1 MKYFLSIILVTIA
14 IDNEISNKATND
26 NEKAMALFATTLYS
40 GISEFIIDH
49 KLSVENYF
57 LFSVGKITFDGETKT
72 ISLGILNH
80 VFTSL
85 SEEIKNNLS
94 DL

>member
-1 MKYFLSIILVTIA
+1 MKEINHI
-14 IDNEISNKATND
+14 IDNKISNETEND
-26 NEKAMALFATTLYS
+26 NEKAMALFATTLYL
-40 GISEFIIDH
+40 GISEFIINH
-49 KLSVENYF
+49 KLFVENYF

-80 VFTSL
+80 VFTGF
-85 SEEIKNNLS
+85 SEETKNTFS